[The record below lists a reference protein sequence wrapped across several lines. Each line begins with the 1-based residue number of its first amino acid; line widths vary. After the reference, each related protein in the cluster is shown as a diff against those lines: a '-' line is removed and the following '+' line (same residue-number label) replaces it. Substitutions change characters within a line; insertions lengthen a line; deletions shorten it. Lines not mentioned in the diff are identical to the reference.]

1 MNPYADLVTD
11 LAQYLADEGVADY
24 RPDGKYPKGAHGIY
38 IGTIPDSAATG
49 VGLIVYSDDR
59 DRDDASPDIR
69 VQIRVRGDRNPLPGG
84 VCNRTADRAFSVLH
98 DRSNYQLAPDT
109 GTHVL
114 LSRRHLR
121 APEERDENGRITRA
135 DSYTFTTNP
144 GGTQW

>member
-1 MNPYADLVTD
+1 MNPYASLVTD

-59 DRDDASPDIR
+59 ERDDASPDIR
-69 VQIRVRGDRNPLPGG
+69 VQVRVRGDRNPLPGG
-84 VCNRTADRAFSVLH
+84 VCHLTADRAFSVLH

-109 GTHVL
+109 GTRIL

>member
-1 MNPYADLVTD
+1 MNTYSALVTD

-59 DRDDASPDIR
+59 ERDDASPEIR
-69 VQIRVRGDRNPLPGG
+69 VQIRVRGDRDPLPGE
-84 VCNRTADRAFSVLH
+84 VCHRTADRAFSVLH
-98 DRSNYQLAPDT
+98 DRSNYILPDT
-109 GTHVL
+109 GTRVL

-144 GGTQW
+144 GGS